1 MFGAGGIWEKIVGK
15 AEKAPPDSKAQTAP
29 PDAVSPSEASHT
41 RTVEETVK
49 VWKAE
54 NGCMYAADQKDEA
67 EDGTWVRKELE
78 KAAADATNP
87 SHEASNNRSGQF
99 PQAQQAQQ
107 IPTLDMSKAEP
118 DGTEEARSQG
128 HQQQYG
134 NPWPSW
140 DPWGSWEDARAQRSW
155 QNENAPQRGRPK
167 EKGKGKWTN
176 EEQHPTAPQGSGA
189 GSSTNAPAA
198 SQAPQYAEED
208 TMAALKAITVDPDK
222 TYCQTWDR
230 EKGTWV
236 NAEYGFS
243 KQILQKVE
251 DGTVTFEV
259 EKQNGATLKIDLGHM
274 KVQCG
279 DLAKDLRIVDEA
291 QSYLT
296 KDAVL
301 RSMEQPAVPKGHQL
315 LWQVNLA
322 NPKDR
327 WPNWYD
333 MPPWMQKKLD
343 EIFASGDDD
352 MTATHHWKS
361 PYGKRKDKTT
371 EYVYN
376 FTEMTQ
382 WNPDS
387 SKTRPIRKQDILI
400 LRQLREDK
408 EYPEDDK

>member
-1 MFGAGGIWEKIVGK
+1 M
-15 AEKAPPDSKAQTAP
+15 
-29 PDAVSPSEASHT
+29 
-41 RTVEETVK
+41 
-49 VWKAE
+49 
-54 NGCMYAADQKDEA
+54 
-67 EDGTWVRKELE
+67 
-78 KAAADATNP
+78 
-87 SHEASNNRSGQF
+87 
-99 PQAQQAQQ
+99 
-107 IPTLDMSKAEP
+107 
-118 DGTEEARSQG
+118 
-128 HQQQYG
+128 
-134 NPWPSW
+134 
-140 DPWGSWEDARAQRSW
+140 
-155 QNENAPQRGRPK
+155 
-167 EKGKGKWTN
+167 
-176 EEQHPTAPQGSGA
+176 
-189 GSSTNAPAA
+189 
-198 SQAPQYAEED
+198 
-208 TMAALKAITVDPDK
+208 
-222 TYCQTWDR
+222 
-230 EKGTWV
+230 

-301 RSMEQPAVPKGHQL
+301 QSMEQPAVPKGHQL
-315 LWQVNLA
+315 LWQVNLS

-352 MTATHHWKS
+352 MTATHRWKS
-361 PYGKRKDKTT
+361 PYGKRKVKTT

-387 SKTRPIRKQDILI
+387 SKSRPIRKQDILI